1 MPTSRRLFWLVI
13 VGCLLIIVVDG
24 YRLTR
29 AAWLTYQ
36 SGLTGKQSLEQ
47 SWQLAKDGEWPR
59 AQTAVQ
65 QAQQSFLAARDHSQ
79 VLANHWLLSR
89 IGWYHQQTNSV
100 YNLLKSAELACQTAV
115 DVFAQ
120 AEQWQSNW
128 PSGLTA
134 ASLENLTPSSTAQ
147 ILSQMQSVQ
156 PLLLKT
162 LTNLHELEGSLNQ
175 VNFAVGLTRLNAP
188 VGELRQALQDGKALL
203 AEHLPW
209 LQLAPYLAGQI
220 SDGRFLL
227 ILQNNDELRPTGG
240 FIGNYGLLELRD
252 GQVINLETHDSYH
265 LDMPAQDY
273 FKPAPPAELN
283 KYLGVRQ
290 WFLRDAN
297 WSPDFPTTARQV
309 RYFYQE
315 QTKAIA
321 KATTTE
327 RIDGVI
333 AITPAIVED
342 LLGLVGPITVE
353 DQTYDQQ
360 NFVELLQY
368 RVEMSYDNYGVTS
381 WNRKAVIN
389 DVIRELEK
397 RLLALPASRW
407 TEVARIITKN
417 LERKNILLYSD
428 NQAVQQ
434 WLVQQNWAGQA
445 RSFDGD
451 YLWVID
457 ANLAAFKTDAVVDKQ
472 INYRLYQS
480 GGQWLAELRLNYKHN
495 GGFDWRTTR
504 YQTYTRVYAPLGS
517 QLISQT
523 GYKDVATTTQE
534 LGKTVF
540 GGFIVVE
547 PKKTKEIKLV
557 YRLPDS
563 VTKLLEQGR
572 YELLLQKQPG
582 RQRTSLSLELD
593 LPRSAQR
600 AYSEQLPLNIK
611 DSQVSGQSGWLE
623 DSQVTVSF

>member
-147 ILSQMQSVQ
+147 ILSQMQGIQ

-381 WNRKAVIN
+381 WNRKEVIN

-611 DSQVSGQSGWLE
+611 DSQVNGQSGWLE
-623 DSQVTVSF
+623 DNQVTVSF

>member
-175 VNFAVGLTRLNAP
+175 VNFAVGLTKLNAP

-480 GGQWLAELRLNYKHN
+480 GGQWLVELRLTYKHN

-517 QLISQT
+517 QLISQA
-523 GYKDVATTTQE
+523 GYKDAATTTQE
-534 LGKTVF
+534 FGKTVF

-593 LPRSAQR
+593 LPQSAQR

-611 DSQVSGQSGWLE
+611 NSQVNGQSGWLE

>member
-1 MPTSRRLFWLVI
+1 MPTSRRLVWLVI

-24 YRLTR
+24 CRLTW

-47 SWQLAKDGEWPR
+47 SWQLAKDGEWPQ

-65 QAQQSFLAARDHSQ
+65 QAQQSFLVARDHSQ

-147 ILSQMQSVQ
+147 ILSQMQGIQ

-327 RIDGVI
+327 HIDGVI

-445 RSFDGD
+445 RSVDGD

-523 GYKDVATTTQE
+523 GYKDAATTTQE

>member
-1 MPTSRRLFWLVI
+1 MRISRRWLRLVI
-13 VGCLLIIVVDG
+13 IVGLVIIIADG
-24 YRLTR
+24 CRLGR

-36 SGLTGKQSLEQ
+36 SGLAGKQSLEQ
-47 SWQLAKDGEWPR
+47 SWQLAKGGDWSQ
-59 AQTAVQ
+59 AQTTVQ
-65 QAQQSFLAARDHSQ
+65 QAQQSFLAARNHSQ

-89 IGWYHQQTNSV
+89 VGWYHQQTNSV

-115 DVFAQ
+115 DVFDQ

-147 ILSQMQSVQ
+147 ILSQMQGIQ

-175 VNFAVGLTRLNAP
+175 VNFATGLTRLNAP

-240 FIGNYGLLELRD
+240 FIGNYGLLELRN

-283 KYLGVRQ
+283 KYLGVKQ

-315 QTKAIA
+315 QTKAIT

-445 RSFDGD
+445 RSFAGD

-472 INYRLYQS
+472 IKYRLYQS
-480 GGQWLAELRLNYKHN
+480 GGQWLAEVRLTYKHN

-517 QLISQT
+517 QLISQA
-523 GYKDVATTTQE
+523 GYKDAATTTQE

-563 VTKLLEQGR
+563 VAKPLERGQ

-582 RQRTSLSLELD
+582 RQRTSLSLELN

-611 DSQVSGQSGWLE
+611 SSQVSGQSGWLE
-623 DSQVTVSF
+623 DSQVTVNF

>member
-611 DSQVSGQSGWLE
+611 DSQVNGQSGWLE
-623 DSQVTVSF
+623 DNQVTVSF

>member
-381 WNRKAVIN
+381 WNRKEVIN

-582 RQRTSLSLELD
+582 RQRTSLSLELN

-611 DSQVSGQSGWLE
+611 NSQVSGQSGWLE

>member
-321 KATTTE
+321 KATTTA

-342 LLGLVGPITVE
+342 LLVLVGPITVE

-381 WNRKAVIN
+381 WNRKEVIN

-480 GGQWLAELRLNYKHN
+480 GGQWLVELRLTYKHN

-517 QLISQT
+517 QLISQA
-523 GYKDVATTTQE
+523 GYKDAATTTQE
-534 LGKTVF
+534 FGKTVF

-572 YELLLQKQPG
+572 FELLLQKQPG
-582 RQRTSLSLELD
+582 RQRTSLSLELN

-611 DSQVSGQSGWLE
+611 NSQVSGQSGWLE

>member
-582 RQRTSLSLELD
+582 RQRTSLSLELN

-611 DSQVSGQSGWLE
+611 NSQVSGQSGWLE

>member
-36 SGLTGKQSLEQ
+36 FGLTGKQSLEQ

-147 ILSQMQSVQ
+147 ILSQMQGIQ

-480 GGQWLAELRLNYKHN
+480 GGQWLAELRLTYKHN

-517 QLISQT
+517 QLISQA
-523 GYKDVATTTQE
+523 GYKDAATTTQE

>member
-1 MPTSRRLFWLVI
+1 MSVSRRLFWLVI
-13 VGCLLIIVVDG
+13 IGCLLIIIIDG
-24 YRLTR
+24 CRLTR

-36 SGLTGKQSLEQ
+36 SGLAGKQSLEQ
-47 SWQLAKDGEWPR
+47 GWQLAKAGEWLP

-79 VLANHWLLSR
+79 ILAKHWLLSR

-115 DVFAQ
+115 DVLAQ

-134 ASLENLTPSSTAQ
+134 ASLENLTPSSTTQ
-147 ILSQMQSVQ
+147 ILSQMQGIQ

-162 LTNLHELEGSLNQ
+162 LANLHELESSLNQ
-175 VNFAVGLTRLNAP
+175 VNFAAGLTKLNAP

-209 LQLAPYLAGQI
+209 LQLAPYLAGQV

-240 FIGNYGLLELRD
+240 FIGNYGLLELHN
-252 GQVINLETHDSYH
+252 GQVVNLEAHDSYH

-283 KYLGVRQ
+283 KYLGVKQ

-315 QTKAIA
+315 QTKAIN
-321 KATTTE
+321 KTATAE

-353 DQTYDQQ
+353 DQTYNQQ

-407 TEVARIITKN
+407 TEVARIVTKN

-445 RSFDGD
+445 RSVDGD

-480 GGQWLAELRLNYKHN
+480 DGQWLAELRLIYKHN

-517 QLISQT
+517 QLISQA
-523 GYKDVATTTQE
+523 GYKDAATTTQE

-557 YRLPDS
+557 YRLSDS
-563 VTKLLEQGR
+563 VVKLLEQNR

-582 RQRTSLSLELD
+582 RQRTSLSLELN
-593 LPRSAQR
+593 LPRSVQR

-611 DSQVSGQSGWLE
+611 NSQVSGQSGWLE
-623 DSQVTVSF
+623 DSQVTVNF

>member
-517 QLISQT
+517 QLISQA
-523 GYKDVATTTQE
+523 GYKDAATTTQE

-540 GGFIVVE
+540 GGFIVAE

>member
-321 KATTTE
+321 KATTTA

-381 WNRKAVIN
+381 WNRKEVIN

-480 GGQWLAELRLNYKHN
+480 GGQWLVELRLTYKHN

-517 QLISQT
+517 QLISQA
-523 GYKDVATTTQE
+523 GYKDAATTTQE
-534 LGKTVF
+534 FGKTVF

-572 YELLLQKQPG
+572 FELLLQKQPG
-582 RQRTSLSLELD
+582 RQRTSLSLELN

-611 DSQVSGQSGWLE
+611 NSQVSGQSGWLE

>member
-480 GGQWLAELRLNYKHN
+480 GGQWLVELRLTYKHN

-517 QLISQT
+517 QLISQA
-523 GYKDVATTTQE
+523 GYKDAATTTQE
-534 LGKTVF
+534 FGKTVF

-582 RQRTSLSLELD
+582 RQRTSLLLELD
-593 LPRSAQR
+593 LPQSAQR

-611 DSQVSGQSGWLE
+611 NSQVSGQSGWLE

>member
-147 ILSQMQSVQ
+147 ILSQMQGIQ

-480 GGQWLAELRLNYKHN
+480 GGQWLVELRLTYKHN

-517 QLISQT
+517 QLISQA
-523 GYKDVATTTQE
+523 GYKDAATTTQE
-534 LGKTVF
+534 FGKTVF

-593 LPRSAQR
+593 LPQSAQR

-611 DSQVSGQSGWLE
+611 NSQVSGQSGWLE

>member
-147 ILSQMQSVQ
+147 ILSQMQGIQ

-480 GGQWLAELRLNYKHN
+480 GGQWLVELRLTYKHN

-517 QLISQT
+517 QLISQA
-523 GYKDVATTTQE
+523 GYKDAATTTQE
-534 LGKTVF
+534 FGKTVF

-593 LPRSAQR
+593 LPQSAQR

-611 DSQVSGQSGWLE
+611 NSQVNGQSGWLE

>member
-1 MPTSRRLFWLVI
+1 MPTSRRLVWLVI
-13 VGCLLIIVVDG
+13 VSCLLIIVVDSC
-24 YRLTR
+24 RLTR
-29 AAWLTYQ
+29 TAWLTYQ
-36 SGLTGKQSLEQ
+36 SGFAGKQSLEQ
-47 SWQLAKDGEWPR
+47 SWQLAKDGEWVQ
-59 AQTAVQ
+59 AQAAVQ
-65 QAQQSFLAARDHSQ
+65 RAQQSFLLARDHSQ
-79 VLANHWLLSR
+79 ILVNHWLLSR

-115 DVFAQ
+115 DVLTQ

-147 ILSQMQSVQ
+147 ILSQMQGIK

-162 LTNLHELEGSLNQ
+162 LTNLHELESSLNQ
-175 VNFAVGLTRLNAP
+175 VNFAAGLIRLNAP
-188 VGELRQALQDGKALL
+188 VGELRQVLQDGKALL

-220 SDGRFLL
+220 SNGRFLL

-327 RIDGVI
+327 RIDGVV

-397 RLLALPASRW
+397 RLLALPASHW

-417 LERKNILLYSD
+417 LKRKNILLYSD

-445 RSFDGD
+445 RSFNGD

-472 INYRLYQS
+472 VNYRLYQS
-480 GGQWLAELRLNYKHN
+480 GGQWLAELRLIYKHN

-523 GYKDVATTTQE
+523 GYKDAATTTQE

-557 YRLPDS
+557 YHLPDS

-582 RQRTSLSLELD
+582 RQRTSLSLELN
-593 LPRSAQR
+593 LPQSVQR
-600 AYSEQLPLNIK
+600 AYSEQLPVNIQN
-611 DSQVSGQSGWLE
+611 SQVSGQSGWLE
-623 DSQVTVSF
+623 DSQVTINF